1 MKSPQAK
8 VFIMFIAAFAM
19 ALASCSNNY
28 TETSSNDGKSLPTSD
43 SIYTSE
49 YINKICRTKP
59 QEALDILD
67 EAEKT
72 QKMRTVKI
80 NVLRTMIYIDAYYD
94 TNKGGVSV
102 TFDTPPLFSFHASR
116 ICSVTS
122 PHRFIVMRMRAY
134 SNMRHVA
141 AGVTVN
147 VNSPKLLACC

>member
-1 MKSPQAK
+1 
-8 VFIMFIAAFAM
+8 MFIAAFAM
-19 ALASCSNNY
+19 ALASCSNNDK
-28 TETSSNDGKSLPTSD
+28 ETSSNDGKSLPTSD

-49 YINKICRTKP
+49 YINKICRTMP

-72 QKMRTVKI
+72 QKMRTVYI

-102 TFDTPPLFSFHASR
+102 TFDTPPLHASR

-122 PHRFIVMRMRAY
+122 PPRFIVMRMRAF

>member
-19 ALASCSNNY
+19 ALASC
-28 TETSSNDGKSLPTSD
+28 SSNDGKSLPTSD

-102 TFDTPPLFSFHASR
+102 TFDTPPSFLFMRRGFAVSPLPIASLSCECVHIA
-116 ICSVTS
+116 ICDTWRQV
-122 PHRFIVMRMRAY
+122 
-134 SNMRHVA
+134 
-141 AGVTVN
+141 
-147 VNSPKLLACC
+147 